1 MYENYEFEQ
10 AIFYYLYR
18 FILPLIVA
26 ETITFTYAKKK
37 MYWILRYISFLFSTI
52 SKNNVLQSV
61 VESHSSTSVSF
72 KFKKFKVS
80 LLMGMINPPFVFNL
94 LLQTNYTERIFYLNY
109 PPRGSL
115 KHYKK

>member
-37 MYWILRYISFLFSTI
+37 MFWILRYICFTILFISLSAVFVYWNIDFKIGWFRTIFLII
-52 SKNNVLQSV
+52 SVFKLSYCFNIL
-61 VESHSSTSVSF
+61 SSTSIGASPIIKKF
-72 KFKKFKVS
+72 LFKKEK
-80 LLMGMINPPFVFNL
+80 
-94 LLQTNYTERIFYLNY
+94 
-109 PPRGSL
+109 
-115 KHYKK
+115 